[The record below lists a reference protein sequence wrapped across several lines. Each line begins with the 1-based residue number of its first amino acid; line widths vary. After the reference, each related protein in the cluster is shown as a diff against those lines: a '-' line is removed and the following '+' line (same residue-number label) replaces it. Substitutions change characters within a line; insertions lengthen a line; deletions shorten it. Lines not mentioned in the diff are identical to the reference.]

1 MVADISSDVLI
12 SNTHHPIQGSSN
24 PYEGNKMVN
33 EYMAFH
39 YAPPEEYMGYV
50 FGPKEALDFPKRCA
64 ELCLKHKQV
73 SKIAFG

>member
-1 MVADISSDVLI
+1 
-12 SNTHHPIQGSSN
+12 
-24 PYEGNKMVN
+24 
-33 EYMAFH
+33 MAFH